1 MEFISGFVNNFEFL
15 SIDPLIILFLQTFI
29 IKSYFIIIIFVI
41 LLTTKKLCIIW
52 LVKLNNNTKKKW
64 HSANKIKS
72 PKRSNTFWC
81 LFTVS
86 KALND
91 NLVISVVSLYYH
103 GVINATPNVEHRQPK

>member
-1 MEFISGFVNNFEFL
+1 MKNNL
-15 SIDPLIILFLQTFI
+15 ACDIQQPNKDT
-29 IKSYFIIIIFVI
+29 
-41 LLTTKKLCIIW
+41 
-52 LVKLNNNTKKKW
+52 
-64 HSANKIKS
+64 HSANNNNNSKIKS

-103 GVINATPNVEHRQPK
+103 GVINAIPEHNQKKSRTPRQPTVKID